1 MTNKLRRS
9 MTSVLLAAS
18 LLFSSQSV
26 VAFADYGSKS
36 DASDLSPVQESVEN
50 ATEEQQE
57 DPSLSV
63 EPVIGESTEAPV
75 AAPMM
80 ARANAPVAYSAPTP
94 KPGYEELTA
103 YTALAKDC
111 QLHVYINSASA
122 GNIDLIDSNALD
134 EVFPEGTGFRVFESK
149 PNSEWVFDKW
159 ETNVFLDGTIYNINE
174 SNPTGV
180 ATGVYCFS
188 DPSNKNTPYNSES
201 NSIRVNRVT
210 GLCEDR
216 WHNIYYSVYA
226 NFNPLV
232 TVNVGENGTVTY
244 NNTEVSHKDSGKKV
258 EVEYGTAPGFTIDPV
273 DGYKVASVT
282 FGDDIITADEDG
294 TYFLPPVTEP
304 TTLEVTFEPD
314 IESNKP
320 NPGVNMD
327 EVILTVKCATCGKIY
342 QYNLTLKGT
351 EGIDGDYY
359 IDYVSG
365 QNKAKISIN
374 NQKWLNKFDSTGNH
388 ILNDEPYS
396 VLELSLNDDDKWT
409 IDNNEDSEKTTIHVK
424 CTSEILGP
432 DESIISQLEVAL
444 NCVNVIDG
452 SHNDTSKLST
462 YTTGYYT
469 CEVDK
474 VNRTATV
481 SITEDQAKYWIDNNI
496 NTMVGKEQHS
506 FVSVSD
512 PITLTYENGQWKV
525 PADSKFTINML
536 CAPTDKE
543 IETALDGK
551 VNVICDT
558 QPQKHAAKSYGVDFD
573 GAYTR
578 PEVMKENTYV
588 VTINHNVYPAKYDS
602 DFLTYPAPKHTLIEG
617 NPPESLAI
625 FVWNSSENKWELQE
639 DKDTLAEI
647 HVQCEIPSLD
657 ADDLAPLKVYL
668 ECVGN
673 PDHNDG
679 PIGNLGY
686 LDPTTYYTV
695 TVNTETK
702 TATVEIKPT
711 QSENWVNN
719 SNVVGKPQHILYM
732 PSNEKATF
740 TYTNGKWELDKN
752 STDSFHIKMFC
763 GPTDKDLQDATVIVD
778 CINANVNHQ
787 SFPFAL
793 ISGTYEFGD
802 VYSIE
807 NTYFCDVTVH
817 SNQYVAAYNDK
828 HYPNHN
834 TSEDQAFILKF
845 EDGAWKLQ
853 EKNITFKVSC
863 DAPAKP
869 TNPDIEAKVDVTVHC
884 LDNTAHHDITSDLKA
899 GTYSVGEVVTSSDGQ
914 YICTITVNSNQ
925 YVANYN
931 ATYAKHSAVPSE
943 LVTMKYDGTNWNV
956 VYGQSPAVFKVSCG
970 TKPTDPTDP
979 TDPNPNPGGNGGD
992 NDDDDDRYT
1001 GGNTVTRTINDD
1013 DVPLNDRPTNTT
1025 TIDDEDVPLADL
1037 PDDTVTIDDGEVPLK
1052 ANPSTGDS
1060 LPFAAMAAAALSL
1073 GGVIVLNRKKK

>member
-1 MTNKLRRS
+1 
-9 MTSVLLAAS
+9 
-18 LLFSSQSV
+18 
-26 VAFADYGSKS
+26 
-36 DASDLSPVQESVEN
+36 
-50 ATEEQQE
+50 
-57 DPSLSV
+57 
-63 EPVIGESTEAPV
+63 
-75 AAPMM
+75 MM

-232 TVNVGENGTVTY
+232 TVDVGENGTVTY
-244 NNTEVSHKDSGKKV
+244 NNTEVSHEDSGEKV
-258 EVEYGTAPGFTIDPV
+258 EVEYGTAPNFTITPNA
-273 DGYKVASVT
+273 GYKVASVT
-282 FGDDIITADEDG
+282 FGDDTIPANEDG
-294 TYFLPPVTEP
+294 TYPLPPVTEP
-304 TTLEVTFEPD
+304 TTLKVTFEPD

-444 NCVNVIDG
+444 NCVNVTDG

-525 PADSKFTINML
+525 PEDDNAKKIVIKMLCGPSIAQLNDQLNVKMVCDNNGVHSGNNEQFSREYDILADSYH
-536 CAPTDKE
+536 
-543 IETALDGK
+543 LDMY
-551 VNVICDT
+551 
-558 QPQKHAAKSYGVDFD
+558 S
-573 GAYTR
+573 
-578 PEVMKENTYV
+578 
-588 VTINHNVYPAKYDS
+588 
-602 DFLTYPAPKHTLIEG
+602 
-617 NPPESLAI
+617 
-625 FVWNSSENKWELQE
+625 
-639 DKDTLAEI
+639 
-647 HVQCEIPSLD
+647 
-657 ADDLAPLKVYL
+657 
-668 ECVGN
+668 VG
-673 PDHNDG
+673 G
-679 PIGNLGY
+679 EY
-686 LDPTTYYTV
+686 R
-695 TVNTETK
+695 
-702 TATVEIKPT
+702 
-711 QSENWVNN
+711 
-719 SNVVGKPQHILYM
+719 
-732 PSNEKATF
+732 
-740 TYTNGKWELDKN
+740 
-752 STDSFHIKMFC
+752 
-763 GPTDKDLQDATVIVD
+763 
-778 CINANVNHQ
+778 
-787 SFPFAL
+787 
-793 ISGTYEFGD
+793 
-802 VYSIE
+802 
-807 NTYFCDVTVH
+807 CDVTIDAP
-817 SNQYVAAYNDK
+817 QYLSK
-828 HYPNHN
+828 F
-834 TSEDQAFILKF
+834 DQDTNATHVLMSSDNKRTLYYT
-845 EDGAWKLQ
+845 EDGNWLIVPDE
-853 EKNITFKVSC
+853 EKTVTFNVSC
-863 DAPAKP
+863 K
-869 TNPDIEAKVDVTVHC
+869 PDINFPNPPDKETVLGLIGDVTIQC
-884 LDNTAHHDITSDLKA
+884 TTASSGHGQNKYSLTKDDIDFENVVPVQMTA
-899 GTYSVGEVVTSSDGQ
+899 GDEIQFTLPVTIKNAAALQSGFL
-914 YICTITVNSNQ
+914 
-925 YVANYN
+925 ANYN
-931 ATYAKHSAVPSE
+931 TLTGKTHIWSSGSIPASITLTYDS
-943 LVTMKYDGTNWNV
+943 VTKAWANKDVNGIVLSVYCTTGGGTI
-956 VYGQSPAVFKVSCG
+956 
-970 TKPTDPTDP
+970 
-979 TDPNPNPGGNGGD
+979 DPNPNPGGGGD

-1001 GGNTVTRTINDD
+1001 GGNTVTRIINDD
-1013 DVPLNDRPTNTT
+1013 DVPLNDRPNNTT